1 MTDIVKLIESCAA
14 SDPRLKAVLKKI
26 RNGKASFTDTAY
38 YAEVYSEITGK
49 VFSSAILELDADE
62 REAVCM
68 EILHGNYEAVNDVCV
83 QVQTSLDSESGINI
97 KPQRA
102 PFPTERVAAVAHALT
117 DPSVPEK
124 TIKRR
129 AKAPVANVSKSF
141 HDDYIRK
148 NAAFRNDAG
157 LDVYIVRMGTGCCK
171 WCSEVSG
178 KYKFGSQP
186 DDIFRRHDNCD
197 CTIIYD
203 NQVLRGKK
211 KSDGSR
217 SKTWEEIPNAPD
229 EYSPTVLSEQ
239 DGRELQQRNLSR
251 FRGLTNSGNG
261 GKIKAEG
268 VKPMIISSIDSPI
281 EQRHNGKGNP
291 NAINIFG
298 AELNNRQK
306 SLLEKLPEFDSRV
319 IVPRDSVNMSDL
331 AALTAET
338 GSEFAMFTRKGD
350 RLVIRGNTNMV
361 NIDIESAMQLAED
374 GYRWSGHTHPG
385 MDFLAMQPSDGDYAI
400 LDCFRQETSVIYNSK
415 GDFRTFER
423 RK

>member
-1 MTDIVKLIESCAA
+1 MKDIVKLIESRAA

-38 YAEVYSEITGK
+38 FAEVYSEITGN
-49 VFSSAILELDADE
+49 VFSSVILELDADE

-117 DPSVPEK
+117 DPSVPEN

-157 LDVYIVRMGTGCCK
+157 LDVYIVRMGAGCCK

-251 FRGLTNSGNG
+251 FRGLTNSGDG
-261 GKIKAEG
+261 GRI
-268 VKPMIISSIDSPI
+268 
-281 EQRHNGKGNP
+281 
-291 NAINIFG
+291 
-298 AELNNRQK
+298 NNRKCEIHLNKVQNFFLKPDAKHSKEFFDVGYTQNDIDKLTRDLEACFDYSKAVDKSVSETGVEKFSIFTELGVTKKKRFRTVWQK
-306 SLLEKLPEFDSRV
+306 DTADS
-319 IVPRDSVNMSDL
+319 VPRII
-331 AALTAET
+331 TAH
-338 GSEFAMFTRKGD
+338 R
-350 RLVIRGNTNMV
+350 
-361 NIDIESAMQLAED
+361 ED
-374 GYRWSGHTHPG
+374 G
-385 MDFLAMQPSDGDYAI
+385 
-400 LDCFRQETSVIYNSK
+400 
-415 GDFRTFER
+415 
-423 RK
+423 